1 MGKSVIKSRI
11 IKSRGFSLLEIIIA
25 LSIIGIV
32 MVTLATYARKMID
45 EHVRQVDAEAI
56 VQDIYG
62 VLQFVNADTI
72 DIFINNTANA
82 KKVTNPLYQLSGTPV
97 YPDAKPDA
105 KDSQV
110 DPDFRVNGMVNNPI
124 WQSHPHKAID
134 VDFDIKK
141 KDVSPW
147 IARTYSTG
155 VTHSVSNTHQIIN
168 GNNPDG
174 SPKIYYSHSLKWS
187 QFIWGTKSVRH
198 YFTDSGCTGTNA
210 AGNTVYFKQQFL
222 SCSENPALKNSEIAI
237 ARIDLVNDKGSQDN
251 SVKRVDVYIR
261 FTPSDGNPA
270 RLEQFIT
277 PLTTAFRTRK
287 IGPNM
292 NSAYLVM
299 QTTGTNA
306 WTLLNKTNGNAATTA
321 TNEGDIAMLTDFPQM
336 VGILKKENTY
346 GIRFTFDGNGDYL
359 RTDGLNSAMKL
370 CWNTKAGAAGPCLTA
385 PSEKLLVLK
394 SRTDS
399 KEEADLQVGSV
410 ILTNYHI
417 ENGQRTPEFNTV
429 PRVQYAAFHNTHQIL
444 PFFQRETNEN
454 PNRLEICTD
463 ISTPPDTRCNYVI
476 HDDIILEPVNGAIDV
491 PLQTCPV
498 AEGFTR
504 HPLTHPANPDDPVNH
519 QLYPRLSA
527 AISSV
532 VSGLHNDGNV
542 VNNVMPDNIFN
553 DQGRNLNHL
562 NLSNFS
568 INRLGGTVLQIR
580 HVNNSWR
587 IAGMVASEDSL
598 TNNRKAWIYI
608 NPSWLS
614 VMITTWCSSEPQT
627 LPAVPAP

>member
-11 IKSRGFSLLEIIIA
+11 IKSHGFSLLEIIIA
-25 LSIIGIV
+25 LSIIGVV

-72 DIFINNTANA
+72 DTFTNNTTVAE
-82 KKVTNPLYQLSGTPV
+82 KVTNPLYQLSSNLV
-97 YPDAKPDA
+97 YPDAK
-105 KDSQV
+105 K
-110 DPDFRVNGMVNNPI
+110 DPDPLHHFDLKGMENNPI
-124 WQSHPHKAID
+124 WQSHPHNVDAKID
-134 VDFDIKK
+134 IDFTKEKI
-141 KDVSPW
+141 SPW
-147 IARTYSTG
+147 IARNYSAG
-155 VTHSVSNTHQIIN
+155 VIHPVSNTHQIKGKN
-168 GNNPDG
+168 TDG
-174 SPKIYYSHSLKWS
+174 SDKIYYSHSLKWS
-187 QFIWGTKSVRH
+187 QSIWGTESVRQ
-198 YFTDSGCTGTNA
+198 YFTDSGCTGTNVT
-210 AGNTVYFKQQFL
+210 GNSVYFKQQFL
-222 SCSENPALKNSEIAI
+222 SCNENPSLKRSEIAI
-237 ARIDLVNDKGSQDN
+237 ARIDLVNDKGSQNN
-251 SVKRVDVYIR
+251 SVKRVDVYVR
-261 FTPSDGNPA
+261 FKPLDGNPA

-287 IGPNM
+287 IGPNI

-299 QTTGTNA
+299 QTAGTNA
-306 WTLLNKTNGNAATTA
+306 WTLLNKTNGNATTSATK
-321 TNEGDIAMLTDFPQM
+321 ESDIAMLTDLPQM
-336 VGILKKENTY
+336 VGILKKGNTY
-346 GIRFTFDGNGDYL
+346 GIRLTFDGNGDYL

-370 CWNTKAGAAGPCLTA
+370 CWNTKDGAAGPCLTA

-394 SRTDS
+394 SRTNS

-410 ILTNYHI
+410 ILTDYHI
-417 ENGQRTPEFNTV
+417 VNGQPTPDFNTA
-429 PRVQYAAFHNTHQIL
+429 PRVKYAAFHNTNQIH
-444 PFFQRETNEN
+444 PFFQREINGN
-454 PNRLEICTD
+454 PGRFEICTD

-476 HDDIILEPVNGAIDV
+476 NDNIILEPVNGAIDV

-504 HPLTHPANPDDPVNH
+504 RPLTNPDNPDDPVNH
-519 QLYPRLSA
+519 RLYPRLSA

-542 VNNVMPDNIFN
+542 VNNVMPDNIFS
-553 DQGRNLNHL
+553 DQGRNLNQL
-562 NLSNFS
+562 KGPNFT

-580 HVNNSWR
+580 RVNNSWR

-598 TNNRKAWIYI
+598 TTNRKAWIYI

-614 VMITTWCSSEPQT
+614 VMITTWCSSEPQ
-627 LPAVPAP
+627 